1 MDIVDV
7 GFNLRLSRLLLALFL
22 SVEPMML
29 SVVRWWHFMQLK
41 LMQGIEKAKRVHE
54 KPMTYPISYRSATV
68 THIAF
73 TNEKASVHTV
83 SYLTQQQTFWR
94 PQR

>member
-1 MDIVDV
+1 MVA
-7 GFNLRLSRLLLALFL
+7 FHAAKTNA
-22 SVEPMML
+22 
-29 SVVRWWHFMQLK
+29 
-41 LMQGIEKAKRVHE
+41 GIEKAKRVHE

-83 SYLTQQQTFWR
+83 SYVTQQQTFWR